1 MTFPVSGTLNS
12 VQAALMTNASAV
24 SSWVGLEG
32 NAFPIVGPALSNYP
46 SSLQHGALEQN
57 WMDTGLI
64 NQMNVILTQSNYS
77 YRI

>member
-1 MTFPVSGTLNS
+1 MTFPISGTLNS

-24 SSWVGLEG
+24 SSWVSLEG
-32 NAFPIVGPALSNYP
+32 SAFPTVGPALSNYP
-46 SSLQHGALEQN
+46 VSLQHGALEQN

-64 NQMNVILTQSNYS
+64 NQFNAILAQSNYV